1 MFKFHKHAIQ
11 NAKPQNVK
19 IALFSILTFIVF
31 LLLTG
36 LTLQPLQQ
44 SISMFVMAMM
54 YQSMSP
60 QILIPVI
67 ISLIIPLAFF
77 IFAGYHL
84 AAGAINIIYKGIHK
98 EKVSILDALEAFKK
112 GSYLK
117 AVKLA
122 LFTLLFIAILSLV
135 RYLITQLFTLGIGSL
150 LRSGQSYFMEHIGV
164 YIAVQLVA
172 LTLLAIVLS
181 FFIWTF
187 TYIMIAY
194 TVAYFKNRQAGA
206 FQDVKHAFKSMKN
219 KHHSWFKLLLGLVVL
234 DLIVIILSTP
244 VSQLVTFSTRN
255 ISQNMAGIITTTLLI
270 IVIIVRILVYY
281 LNVNAIIAFF
291 SNVTDD
297 ILPHR
302 APSRQQR
309 KQQAKAEQEKQ
320 EETSTTK
327 KETEPTDKETKTKDN
342 TKENDQEL
350 YQDTTFDH
358 LQSKKKEIDE
368 RSDEFKK

>member
-320 EETSTTK
+320 EETATPK

-342 TKENDQEL
+342 TNEND
-350 YQDTTFDH
+350 
-358 LQSKKKEIDE
+358 
-368 RSDEFKK
+368 

>member
-36 LTLQPLQQ
+36 LTLQPLTQ
-44 SISMFVMAMM
+44 SISMFIMAMM
-54 YQSMSP
+54 YQSMSL
-60 QILIPVI
+60 QILLPVI

-98 EKVSILDALEAFKK
+98 EKVSLLDALEAFKK
-112 GSYLK
+112 GSYLR

-122 LFTLLFIAILSLV
+122 LFTLLFIAILSLI
-135 RYLITQLFTLGIGSL
+135 RYLLTQLFSLGIGAL
-150 LRSGQSYFMEHIGV
+150 LRSGQSYFMEHVGV
-164 YIAVQLVA
+164 YIAVQLIA
-172 LTLLAIVLS
+172 LTILAIVLS

-194 TVAYFKNRQAGA
+194 TVAYFKDRQAGA

-219 KHHSWFKLLLGLVVL
+219 GHHSWFKLLLGLVVL
-234 DLIVIILSTP
+234 DLIVIILETP
-244 VSQLVTFSTRN
+244 VSQLVAFSTRS
-255 ISQNMAGIITTTLLI
+255 ISQNVAGVLTVVLLVII
-270 IVIIVRILVYY
+270 IIVRIVVYY

-291 SNVTDD
+291 STVTDGVV
-297 ILPHR
+297 PHR

-309 KQQAKAEQEKQ
+309 KQQAKAEQKEQ
-320 EETSTTK
+320 EETTAPV
-327 KETEPTDKETKTKDN
+327 KETETKETA
-342 TKENDQEL
+342 KENDKEV

-358 LQSKKKEIDE
+358 LQSKNKEIDE